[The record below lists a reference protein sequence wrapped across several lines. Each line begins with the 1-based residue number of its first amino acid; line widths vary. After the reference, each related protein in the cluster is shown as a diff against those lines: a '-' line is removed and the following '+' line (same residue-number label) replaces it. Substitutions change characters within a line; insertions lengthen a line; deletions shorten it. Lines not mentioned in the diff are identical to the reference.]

1 MSTSLQGV
9 REQRAVQ
16 SEDSL
21 FETTRQQTGDRS
33 ETPHAPG
40 SLIDTAAVVDTM
52 AVHPISSAASPLL
65 QIGFLYLAGLAI
77 GLHLALVHLYLWG
90 SPRAFFF
97 FLGATLL
104 SCTVILAL
112 WIWVLPRFAHLTFP
126 IRLVAQVF
134 TSSFAIAALSFL
146 TVEANSF
153 LFGGHSILNPYH
165 GPDRTITIPASAL
178 RHAPVIYFLIPIVP
192 TAILCVVGFN
202 LHWWRILVMQ
212 AKARA
217 LENVA
222 TSAQLAALRAQIHP
236 HFFFNSL
243 NSIAQLIRSDPDQA
257 ERCVERLAEVF
268 RYLLSR
274 SGTEFVPLEEELR
287 FAHAYLEIEKAR
299 FGDELGVEWDVDP
312 AARHRLV
319 PSLILQPLVE
329 NAVKHGISKKI
340 DGGTLTVRAHVES
353 KELLVEVE
361 DSGVG
366 FSDGTR
372 LYEQG
377 LGLRSVRDRLVRL
390 YGETYRPQV
399 ESAPGKGTVVRLR
412 FPLTVNRVTSQ

>member
-1 MSTSLQGV
+1 MGIHPGASPVKETAEAIGGTHS
-9 REQRAVQ
+9 AA
-16 SEDSL
+16 L
-21 FETTRQQTGDRS
+21 FAD
-33 ETPHAPG
+33 HAAAAEAKPG
-40 SLIDTAAVVDTM
+40 SAQRTAT
-52 AVHPISSAASPLL
+52 SPLL
-65 QIGFLYLAGLAI
+65 QVGFLYLTGLAI

-112 WIWVLPRFAHLTFP
+112 WIWVLPRFAALRFPARLT
-126 IRLVAQVF
+126 AQVL
-134 TSSFAIAALSFL
+134 TSAGAIAALSFL

-153 LFGGHSILNPYH
+153 LFGGHSILNPYD

-212 AKARA
+212 ARARA

-222 TSAQLAALRAQIHP
+222 ASAQLAALRAQIHP

-299 FGDELGVEWDVDP
+299 FGDELTVEWDIEP

-340 DGGTLTVRAHVES
+340 DGGTLSVQACIRNGQ
-353 KELLVEVE
+353 LLVEVK
-361 DSGVG
+361 DTGVG
-366 FSDGTR
+366 FTDHSQ
-372 LYEQG
+372 LYDRG

-390 YGETYRPQV
+390 YGEAHAPQV
-399 ESAPGKGTVVRLR
+399 ESTPGQGTAVRLCI
-412 FPLTVNRVTSQ
+412 PLDQQEVGKRA

>member
-1 MSTSLQGV
+1 MQEHLRGGNADTAANGVLQGV
-9 REQRAVQ
+9 THF
-16 SEDSL
+16 L
-21 FETTRQQTGDRS
+21 KWN
-33 ETPHAPG
+33 
-40 SLIDTAAVVDTM
+40 DTAHSPIDYGGSI
-52 AVHPISSAASPLL
+52 HPRAAAGARFTSSPLL
-65 QIGFLYLAGLAI
+65 QIGFLYLTGLAI

-104 SCTVILAL
+104 SCTAILAL
-112 WIWVLPRFAHLTFP
+112 WIWVLPRFAQLAFP
-126 IRLVAQVF
+126 LRLAAQVC
-134 TSSFAIAALSFL
+134 TSAATIAVLSFL
-146 TVEANSF
+146 SVEANSF
-153 LFGGHSILNPYH
+153 LFGGHSILNPYD

-212 AKARA
+212 ARARA

-222 TSAQLAALRAQIHP
+222 ASAQLAALRAQIHP

-299 FGDELGVEWDVDP
+299 FGEELALEWEIDP

-340 DGGTLTVRAHVES
+340 DGGTLAVRARIEQG
-353 KELLVEVE
+353 LLLIEVE

-366 FSDGTR
+366 IADRSHLFER
-372 LYEQG
+372 G

-390 YGETYRPQV
+390 YGEAYSPEV
-399 ESAPGKGTVVRLR
+399 ESTPGRGTLVRLSL
-412 FPLTVNRVTSQ
+412 PLQLEGEKPA

>member
-1 MSTSLQGV
+1 MSISVVKGQGPPLA
-9 REQRAVQ
+9 RTPDQTHAKE
-16 SEDSL
+16 SL
-21 FETTRQQTGDRS
+21 FEPRLRS
-33 ETPHAPG
+33 PSAPRPSPATVLG
-40 SLIDTAAVVDTM
+40 AD
-52 AVHPISSAASPLL
+52 PPRSAPSQVL
-65 QIGFLYLAGLAI
+65 QVSFLYLTGLAI

-104 SCTVILAL
+104 SCTVILGL
-112 WIWVLPRFAHLTFP
+112 WIWVLPRFANLRFPLRLAAQILTSA
-126 IRLVAQVF
+126 V
-134 TSSFAIAALSFL
+134 AIAALSFL

-153 LFGGHSILNPYH
+153 LFGGHSILNPYN

-212 AKARA
+212 ARARA
-217 LENVA
+217 LEDA
-222 TSAQLAALRAQIHP
+222 AASAQLAALRAQIHP

-243 NSIAQLIRSDPDQA
+243 NSIAQLIRIHPDQA

-274 SGTEFVPLEEELR
+274 SGTEFVPLDEELR
-287 FAHAYLEIEKAR
+287 FAHAYLEIETAR
-299 FGDELGVEWDVDP
+299 FGDELTVEWDVEP
-312 AARHRLV
+312 AARRQTV

-340 DGGTLTVRAHVES
+340 DGGTLVIRARVRER
-353 KELLVEVE
+353 ELQIEVE
-361 DSGVG
+361 DTGVG
-366 FSDGTR
+366 ITDDGR
-372 LYEQG
+372 LYERG

-390 YGETYRPQV
+390 YGERH
-399 ESAPGKGTVVRLR
+399 APEIDSVAGQGTTVRLR
-412 FPLTVNRVTSQ
+412 FPLQSHHEAAR